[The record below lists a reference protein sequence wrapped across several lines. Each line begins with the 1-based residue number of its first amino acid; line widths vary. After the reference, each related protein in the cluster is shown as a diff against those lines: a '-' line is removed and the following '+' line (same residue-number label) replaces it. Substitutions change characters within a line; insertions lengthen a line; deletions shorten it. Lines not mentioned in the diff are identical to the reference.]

1 LPSTSK
7 IPSLR
12 FPHFTSLT
20 IMRHRFYNHSHKL
33 LILIAAFIVSMTA
46 ARAALETMSFEGKK
60 YITLRSIK
68 SQYGFAKMTLS
79 GSKIELRKS
88 KIKMEF
94 TNGSKVCYMN
104 DLKFGLSSPVRYS
117 GGRLLVS
124 QTDVAKMIDPILKPS
139 FIPNAKS
146 FNTIIIDP
154 GHGGK
159 DAGAVNRYGTE
170 AGYNLK
176 VARTLQAGL
185 RAKGFKVV
193 MTRES
198 DVYLTLKQ
206 RVIVANRYPN
216 AIFISIHFN
225 ASSRSA
231 ARGIETFTLSPVG
244 VAHYGR
250 GLKSSDYT
258 TLSGNHQDSANIAL
272 ATAIHGRIKERI
284 DGYKVP
290 DRGIKR
296 ARFSVLSGINHPA
309 ILIEGGFMSNPS
321 EARLIENEKYQSTV
335 ATAVFEGIFRYR
347 NALNSRGR

>member
-1 LPSTSK
+1 
-7 IPSLR
+7 
-12 FPHFTSLT
+12 
-20 IMRHRFYNHSHKL
+20 
-33 LILIAAFIVSMTA
+33 MTA
-46 ARAALETMSFEGKK
+46 ANAALETMRYKGKE

-94 TNGSKVCYMN
+94 TRGSMVCYMN
-104 DLKFGLSSPVRYS
+104 NLKFGLSSSVVSS
-117 GGRLLVS
+117 GGRMLVS

-139 FIPNAKS
+139 FIPNAKA

-159 DAGAVNRYGTE
+159 DSGAVNRYGTE

-176 VARTLQAGL
+176 VARILRSGLQS
-185 RAKGFKVV
+185 KGFKVV
-193 MTRES
+193 MTRDT

-206 RVIVANRYPN
+206 RVAVANRYEN

-225 ASSRSA
+225 SSSRSA

-250 GLKSSDYT
+250 GLKSSDYRT
-258 TLSGNHQDSANIAL
+258 RSGNHQDSANIAL
-272 ATAIHGRIKERI
+272 ATAIHGQIK
-284 DGYKVP
+284 DLTHVKYKVP
-290 DRGIKR
+290 DRGVKR
-296 ARFSVLSGINHPA
+296 ARYSVLTSIKHPA
-309 ILIEGGFMSNPS
+309 ILIEGGFMSNPT
-321 EARLIENEKYQSTV
+321 EARLIETSNYQRAV
-335 ATAVFEGIFRYR
+335 ATAAYKGIFRYR
-347 NALNSRGR
+347 SALNAGGR

>member
-1 LPSTSK
+1 MAVT
-7 IPSLR
+7 
-12 FPHFTSLT
+12 HG
-20 IMRHRFYNHSHKL
+20 
-33 LILIAAFIVSMTA
+33 
-46 ARAALETMSFEGKK
+46 ALETMSYKGKK
-60 YITLRSIK
+60 YISLRSIK
-68 SQYGFAKMTLS
+68 SEYGFAKMTLS
-79 GSKIELRKS
+79 GSKIVLRKAN
-88 KIKMEF
+88 IKLEF
-94 TNGSKVCYMN
+94 TKGSKVCYMN
-104 DLKFGLSSPVRYS
+104 ELKFVLSSSVMSS
-117 GGRLLVS
+117 GNRLLVS

-139 FIPNAKS
+139 FISNAKD

-154 GHGGK
+154 GHGGR

-185 RAKGFKVV
+185 KAKGFKVV

-206 RVIVANRYPN
+206 RVVLANRYPN

-244 VAHYGR
+244 VAHYGS
-250 GLKSSDYT
+250 GLKNSDYKT
-258 TLSGNHQDSANIAL
+258 RSGNHQDSANIAL
-272 ATAIHGRIKERI
+272 ATAIHGRIKERVE
-284 DGYKVP
+284 GYKVP

-296 ARFSVLSGINHPA
+296 ARFSVLSGIKHPA
-309 ILIEGGFMSNPS
+309 ILIEGGFMSNPN
-321 EARLIENEKYQSTV
+321 EARLIENRKYQSTI
-335 ATAVFEGIFRYR
+335 ATAVFEGIYRYR

>member
-1 LPSTSK
+1 
-7 IPSLR
+7 
-12 FPHFTSLT
+12 
-20 IMRHRFYNHSHKL
+20 
-33 LILIAAFIVSMTA
+33 MTA
-46 ARAALETMSFEGKK
+46 AHAAFETMSYKGKK

-68 SQYGFAKMTLS
+68 SQYGFSKMTLS
-79 GSKIELRKS
+79 GSKVELRKA

-94 TNGSKVCYMN
+94 TRGSSICYMN
-104 DLKFGLSSPVRYS
+104 DLKFGLSSSVVSS

-124 QTDVAKMIDPILKPS
+124 QTDVDKMIDPILKPS
-139 FIPNAKS
+139 FIPNAKN
-146 FNTIIIDP
+146 FNTVVIDP

-185 RAKGFKVV
+185 KAKGFKVV

-206 RVIVANRYPN
+206 RVALANRYPN

-225 ASSRSA
+225 ASSRTA

-244 VAHYGR
+244 VAHYGSGVKR
-250 GLKSSDYT
+250 SDYKT
-258 TLSGNHQDSANIAL
+258 RSGNHQDSANIAL
-272 ATAIHGRIKERI
+272 ATAIHGRIKERVE
-284 DGYKVP
+284 GYKVP

-296 ARFSVLSGINHPA
+296 ARFSVLSGIKHPA

-321 EARLIENEKYQSTV
+321 EARLIENRTYQSTV
-335 ATAVFEGIFRYR
+335 ATAVYEGIFRYR